1 MDTTVA
7 KGLAVLEALA
17 RADGPVRLA
26 DLAQQLGLQKSNVHR
41 LLQTLVALGF
51 AAQEPG
57 TSRYLPTLKLWELGV
72 GVLQAHPARRAAAP
86 FLQELHRATAETVSL
101 TVLDGDEVLYL
112 EKLLS
117 PRPLRFSTR
126 PGSRAPAAMT
136 ASGKAMLAQ
145 LDDPRPM
152 LERSTAKWSRARD
165 LDVEAL
171 LAELEQ
177 VRREGYAVS
186 EGGWTPGLV
195 GIAAAIPAGEGPQ
208 AAITVS
214 GPIERISEAKREQ
227 IVEAVLN
234 ACARIGEASG
244 PL

>member
-1 MDTTVA
+1 MDTTVV
-7 KGLAVLEALA
+7 KGMAVLELLA

-26 DLAQQLGLQKSNVHR
+26 AIAQQLNLQKSNVHR
-41 LLQTLVALGF
+41 LLQTLSALGF
-51 AAQEPG
+51 VTQEPG
-57 TSRYLPTLKLWELGV
+57 AGRYLPTLKLWELGA
-72 GVLQAHPARRAAAP
+72 GILLAHPARRAAAP
-86 FLQELHRATAETVSL
+86 FMQELHRATSETVSL

-126 PGSRAPAAMT
+126 PGSRAPAALT

-145 LDDPRPM
+145 SPDPRPS
-152 LERSTAKWSRARD
+152 LERAKARWSRAAD

-171 LAELEQ
+171 MTEFEQ
-177 VRREGYAVS
+177 IRRQGYAVS
-186 EGGWTPGLV
+186 EGGWSPGLM
-195 GIAAAIPAGEGPQ
+195 GIAAAIPAGDGPR

-214 GPIERISEAKREQ
+214 GPADRISDAKRRD

-234 ACARIGEASG
+234 ACARIAETSG